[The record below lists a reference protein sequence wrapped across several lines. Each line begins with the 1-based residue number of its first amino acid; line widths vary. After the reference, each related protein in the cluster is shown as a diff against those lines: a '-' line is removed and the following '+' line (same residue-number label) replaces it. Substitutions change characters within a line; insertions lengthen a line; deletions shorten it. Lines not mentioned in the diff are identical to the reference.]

1 MNPSVDSQKVISQL
15 VKING
20 DITLEKAIMLVR
32 LEDLE
37 REVHILKLENAQL
50 KSQIPPTPEQQAL
63 LEHDLV

>member
-1 MNPSVDSQKVISQL
+1 MNPSVDAQKVVGQL

-20 DITLEKAIMLVR
+20 DTVLDKAIALAR
-32 LEDLE
+32 IEDLE